1 MSKAISYLNETIQA
15 TNQLIAEPTKRIVLS
30 SNMIDVQEE
39 MNQLREKNLQDQ
51 RAAKEAEQ
59 RKMI

>member
-39 MNQLREKNLQDQ
+39 MNQLREKLTGSTSRQ
-51 RAAKEAEQ
+51 RSGTT
-59 RKMI
+59 KMI